1 MANDEQIIQ
10 DFKNKCRTITLN
22 HTPNPGLATIGG
34 ISRIPSIVAGMGA
47 QLNDINTEITAE
59 ADRVLATHSNTS
71 EIDRSKLK
79 EALFAAG
86 KEIIAE
92 YIKNN
97 KPK

>member
-1 MANDEQIIQ
+1 MANHEQIIQ
-10 DFKNKCRTITLN
+10 DFKNKCRTIILN
-22 HTPNPGLATIGG
+22 HTPNPGLATIAG

-59 ADRVLATHSNTS
+59 ASRVLATHSNTNG
-71 EIDRSKLK
+71 IDKSKLK
-79 EALFAAG
+79 EDLFLAG

-92 YIKNN
+92 YLKNN